1 MAERIAALLAGE
13 KTQREQAYT
22 ELGALGRC
30 GGDADRAAA
39 LACVA
44 PLMESVFTQAA
55 DAVDAEELQR
65 AHIVLGELALNAE
78 DPLPFCL
85 EFNREHRFSLGES
98 TIDTSNLPLA
108 CGRARRPFL
117 TDCL

>member
-13 KTQREQAYT
+13 KPQREQAYG
-22 ELGALGRC
+22 ELSALGRSSA
-30 GGDADRAAA
+30 DADRDAA

-55 DAVDAEELQR
+55 AAVDAEELQR
-65 AHIVLGELALNAE
+65 AHVLLGELALNAE

-85 EFNREHRFSLGES
+85 EFNRENRFSLGES
-98 TIDTSNLPLA
+98 TINTTSNLSWLVIA
-108 CGRARRPFL
+108 KSLF
-117 TDCL
+117 